1 MLPALIER
9 GIEVLCLD
17 LDDTLVDTEAGAVL
31 RFSAAVERIRELR
44 PDITTRAIEAATA
57 AALLTHPSEG
67 RMANFFAALQI
78 EDPSHVQVIRDVYF
92 ETMASQQ
99 APLYPGTTDVLR
111 LLKRQFR
118 LALITNGPSQ
128 LQRSKIEHHG
138 LDACFDW
145 IVISEECGF
154 EKPNSEIFEH
164 TLGLAGIPA
173 KRAAHAGDSLTADVV
188 GANSAGVTSIWVR
201 NARVRGNLNGLDIQ
215 PHFTIAQL
223 DDLLS

>member
-1 MLPALIER
+1 
-9 GIEVLCLD
+9 LD

-31 RFSAAVERIRELR
+31 RFKAAVERIRELR
-44 PDITTRAIEAATA
+44 PDITSQTIEAATA
-57 AALLTHPSEG
+57 DALLTHPSEG
-67 RMANFFAALQI
+67 RMANFFATLHL
-78 EDPSHVQVIRDVYF
+78 EDPSHVQIIREAYF

-99 APLYPGTTDVLR
+99 APLYPGTADVLR

-118 LALITNGPSQ
+118 LALITNGPSR
-128 LQRSKIEHHG
+128 LQRGKIELHG
-138 LDACFDW
+138 LDSYFDW

-154 EKPNSEIFEH
+154 EKPHIEIFDH
-164 TLGLAGIPA
+164 TLGLAGIPS

-188 GANSAGVTSIWVR
+188 GANNAGVTSIWVR
-201 NARVRGNLNGLDIQ
+201 NALVRGNPNGSESA